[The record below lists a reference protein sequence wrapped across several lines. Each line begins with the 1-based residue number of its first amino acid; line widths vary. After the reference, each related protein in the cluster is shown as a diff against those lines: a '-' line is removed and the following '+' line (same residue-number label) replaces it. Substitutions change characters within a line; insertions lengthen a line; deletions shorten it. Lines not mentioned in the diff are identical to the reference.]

1 MQNEKSLNKPYLVD
15 GHMHLEHGDLSE
27 EYVMRFVEE
36 AVKKGI
42 DEIDILDHTHRF
54 VEFSCCYDHLRQYKP
69 QEEWL
74 EGQYNLCNSIDEY
87 LELIDKMKK
96 KQLPVKVKFGLEV
109 CYTPDTEDMIRELL
123 SHYHF
128 DFLTGAVHSINHILY
143 DLPFSREL
151 LWNRVSADQIY
162 HDYYEYVMKCVDT
175 GLFNR
180 IAHPDTIKLFNIYP
194 EYDLKPT
201 YEKLAQKIKEK
212 GMLAECNTG
221 CHYRYG
227 HKDIGLSDELL
238 RVFVENDVPI
248 ITASDAH
255 EPEYVGNYI
264 REATERIEA
273 CRNEYQNL

>member
-1 MQNEKSLNKPYLVD
+1 MQYEKSLNKPYLVD

-54 VEFSCCYDHLRQYKP
+54 VEFRCCYDHLRQYKP

-74 EGQYNLCNSIDEY
+74 DGQYNLCNSIDEY
-87 LELIDKMKK
+87 LELIDRMKQ

-194 EYDLKPT
+194 KYDLKPT

-273 CRNEYQNL
+273 CRNEYQNI